1 MDIEKLIIITVI
13 SGTLFSLGLILT
25 LLGLTFTYRKKRI
38 LQQKE
43 FEMQLKNKELEM
55 MNAVVQAQ
63 ETERTNISRN
73 LHDEVGSILAM
84 AQRNLSASLDRMT
97 GDDVLRDDIEFTMDV
112 LDQSVDKIRAI
123 SHGMLP
129 HFLVKFGLLKALQRL
144 MEQTEKSLRNPCS
157 FISSVSTELSL
168 EQRQEIH
175 FYCIATELIN
185 NLMKHARPQFINLKL
200 DARENHLILH
210 IQHDG
215 VAISQADYEYL
226 LHHGNGMGL
235 ESISHRLRII
245 TGELQ
250 YQRKTKGGT
259 IEISMPLKTNEAH
272 NIHEEIS
279 IPLT

>member
-1 MDIEKLIIITVI
+1 LEISSEIILVV
-13 SGTLFSLGLILT
+13 SGILFAVALGLSVIQMFVLFRRKAS
-25 LLGLTFTYRKKRI
+25 LLKTKFYI
-38 LQQKE
+38 E
-43 FEMQLKNKELEM
+43 LKNKELEM

-63 ETERTNISRN
+63 ETERTNIARN

-84 AQRNLSASLDRMT
+84 AQRNLSASLDSMT
-97 GDDVLRDDIEFTMDV
+97 GDDVLREDIEFTLDV

-129 HFLVKFGLLKALQRL
+129 HFLLKFGLLKALQRL
-144 MEQTEKSLRNPCS
+144 MEQTAKSLGNPCS
-157 FISSVSTELSL
+157 FNSSVSEDLSL

-175 FYCIATELIN
+175 FYCITTELMN

-200 DARENHLILH
+200 DTKENCLNLYIH
-210 IQHDG
+210 HDG

-235 ESISHRLRII
+235 ESIAHRLRII
-245 TGELQ
+245 SGKLK
-250 YQRKTKGGT
+250 YQRQTKGGS
-259 IEISMPLKTNEAH
+259 IEISMPLKMNEAT
-272 NIHEEIS
+272 NINEEIS

>member
-1 MDIEKLIIITVI
+1 MEISSEIILFVSGILFAVALGMSVI
-13 SGTLFSLGLILT
+13 QMFILFRRKATLMRT
-25 LLGLTFTYRKKRI
+25 K
-38 LQQKE
+38 

-55 MNAVVQAQ
+55 LNAVVQAQ
-63 ETERTNISRN
+63 ETERANIARN
-73 LHDEVGSILAM
+73 LHDEVGAILAM
-84 AQRNLSASLDRMT
+84 AQRNLSVSLDKMT
-97 GDDVLRDDIEFTMDV
+97 GDDVLRDDIEFTLDV

-144 MEQTEKSLRNPCS
+144 MEQTEKSLGNSCS
-157 FISSVSTELSL
+157 FNSSVSEDLSL

-250 YQRKTKGGT
+250 YQRQTKGGT
-259 IEISMPLKTNEAH
+259 IEISMPLKMKIAPN
-272 NIHEEIS
+272 NHEEIS

>member
-1 MDIEKLIIITVI
+1 MEISSEIILVVSGILFAVALGMSVI
-13 SGTLFSLGLILT
+13 QMFILFRRKATLM
-25 LLGLTFTYRKKRI
+25 RI
-38 LQQKE
+38 K
-43 FEMQLKNKELEM
+43 FEIQLKNKELEM

-63 ETERTNISRN
+63 ETERTNIARN
-73 LHDEVGSILAM
+73 LHDEVGAILAM
-84 AQRNLSASLDRMT
+84 AQRNLSMSLDKMA
-97 GDDVLRDDIEFTMDV
+97 GDDLLRDDIEFTLDV
-112 LDQSVDKIRAI
+112 LDQSVDKIRSI

-129 HFLVKFGLLKALQRL
+129 HFLVKFGLQKALQLL
-144 MEQTEKSLRNPCS
+144 MEQTEKSLGNSCS
-157 FISSVSTELSL
+157 FNSSVSEDLSL

-250 YQRKTKGGT
+250 YQRQTKGGT
-259 IEISMPLKTNEAH
+259 IEISMPLKMKIAPN
-272 NIHEEIS
+272 NHEEIS

>member
-1 MDIEKLIIITVI
+1 MDIKE
-13 SGTLFSLGLILT
+13 SLILILSGIFFTCT
-25 LLGLTFTYRKKRI
+25 LSVGIVFIMIFFKKKTTY
-38 LQQKE
+38 LQSIY
-43 FEMQLKNKELEM
+43 EMQLKNKELEM

-84 AQRNLSASLDRMT
+84 AQRILSMSLDKMA
-97 GDDVLRDDIEFTMDV
+97 GDDLLRDDIEFTMDV
-112 LDQSVDKIRAI
+112 LDQSVDKIRSI

-129 HFLVKFGLLKALQRL
+129 HFLVKFGLQKALQRL
-144 MEQTEKSLRNPCS
+144 MEQTEKSLGNSCS
-157 FISSVSTELSL
+157 FNSSVSEDLSL

-250 YQRKTKGGT
+250 YQRQTKGGT
-259 IEISMPLKTNEAH
+259 IEISMPLKMKIAPN
-272 NIHEEIS
+272 NHEEIS

>member
-1 MDIEKLIIITVI
+1 MEISSEIILIVSGILFAVALGMSVI
-13 SGTLFSLGLILT
+13 QMFILFRRKATLM
-25 LLGLTFTYRKKRI
+25 RI
-38 LQQKE
+38 K
-43 FEMQLKNKELEM
+43 FEIQLKNKELEM

-63 ETERTNISRN
+63 ETERTNIARN
-73 LHDEVGSILAM
+73 LHDEVGAILAM
-84 AQRNLSASLDRMT
+84 AQRNLSMSLDKMA
-97 GDDVLRDDIEFTMDV
+97 GDDLLRDDIEFTLDV
-112 LDQSVDKIRAI
+112 LDQSVDKIRSI

-129 HFLVKFGLLKALQRL
+129 HFLVKFGLQKALQLL
-144 MEQTEKSLRNPCS
+144 MEQTEKSLGNSCS
-157 FISSVSTELSL
+157 FNSSVSEDLSL

-250 YQRKTKGGT
+250 YQRQTKGGT
-259 IEISMPLKTNEAH
+259 IEISMPLKMKIAPN
-272 NIHEEIS
+272 NHEEIS

>member
-1 MDIEKLIIITVI
+1 MDIKE
-13 SGTLFSLGLILT
+13 SLILILSGIFFTCT
-25 LLGLTFTYRKKRI
+25 LSVGIVFILMFFKKKTTY
-38 LQQKE
+38 LQSIY
-43 FEMQLKNKELEM
+43 EMQLKNKELEM

-97 GDDVLRDDIEFTMDV
+97 GDDLLRNDIEFTMDV

-144 MEQTEKSLRNPCS
+144 MEQTEKSLGNSCS
-157 FISSVSTELSL
+157 FNSSVSEDLSL

-250 YQRKTKGGT
+250 YQRQTKGGT
-259 IEISMPLKTNEAH
+259 IEISMPLKMKIAPN
-272 NIHEEIS
+272 NHEEIS

>member
-1 MDIEKLIIITVI
+1 MQSIYEIE
-13 SGTLFSLGLILT
+13 
-25 LLGLTFTYRKKRI
+25 
-38 LQQKE
+38 
-43 FEMQLKNKELEM
+43 LKNKELEM

-63 ETERTNISRN
+63 ETERTNIARN

-97 GDDVLRDDIEFTMDV
+97 GDDVLRDDIEFTLDV

-129 HFLVKFGLLKALQRL
+129 HFLVKFGLQKALQRL
-144 MEQTEKSLRNPCS
+144 MEQTEKSLGNPCS
-157 FISSVSTELSL
+157 FSSSVSTELSL

-175 FYCIATELIN
+175 FYCITTELMN

-245 TGELQ
+245 SGKLQ
-250 YQRKTKGGT
+250 YQRQTKGGT
-259 IEISMPLKTNEAH
+259 IEISMPLKMNQATNM
-272 NIHEEIS
+272 NEEIS

>member
-1 MDIEKLIIITVI
+1 MEISSEIILIVSGILFAVALGMSVI
-13 SGTLFSLGLILT
+13 QMFILFRRKATLM
-25 LLGLTFTYRKKRI
+25 RI
-38 LQQKE
+38 K
-43 FEMQLKNKELEM
+43 FEIQLKNKELEM

-63 ETERTNISRN
+63 ETERTNIARN
-73 LHDEVGSILAM
+73 LHDEVGAILAM
-84 AQRNLSASLDRMT
+84 AQRNLSMSLDKMA
-97 GDDVLRDDIEFTMDV
+97 GDDLLRDDIEFTMDV
-112 LDQSVDKIRAI
+112 LDQSVDKIRSI

-129 HFLVKFGLLKALQRL
+129 HFLVKFGLQKALQRL
-144 MEQTEKSLRNPCS
+144 MEQTEKSLGNSCS
-157 FISSVSTELSL
+157 FNSSVSEDLSL

-250 YQRKTKGGT
+250 YQRQTKGGT
-259 IEISMPLKTNEAH
+259 IEISMPLKMKIAPN
-272 NIHEEIS
+272 NHEEIS

>member
-1 MDIEKLIIITVI
+1 MDIKE
-13 SGTLFSLGLILT
+13 SLILILSGIFFTCT
-25 LLGLTFTYRKKRI
+25 LSVGIVFILIFFKKKTTY
-38 LQQKE
+38 LQSIYE
-43 FEMQLKNKELEM
+43 IELKNKELEM

-63 ETERTNISRN
+63 ETERTNIARN

-97 GDDVLRDDIEFTMDV
+97 GDDVLRDDIEFTLDV

-129 HFLVKFGLLKALQRL
+129 HFLVKFGLQKALQRL
-144 MEQTEKSLRNPCS
+144 IDQTAKSLGNPCS
-157 FISSVSTELSL
+157 FSATVSADLLL

-245 TGELQ
+245 NGKLQ
-250 YQRKTKGGT
+250 YQRQTKGGT
-259 IEISMPLKTNEAH
+259 IEISMPLKMNEAT
-272 NIHEEIS
+272 NINEEIS

>member
-1 MDIEKLIIITVI
+1 MEISSEIILIVSGILFAVALGMSVI
-13 SGTLFSLGLILT
+13 QMFILFRRKATLM
-25 LLGLTFTYRKKRI
+25 RI
-38 LQQKE
+38 K
-43 FEMQLKNKELEM
+43 FEIQLKNKELEM

-63 ETERTNISRN
+63 ETERTNIARN
-73 LHDEVGSILAM
+73 LHDEVGAILAM
-84 AQRNLSASLDRMT
+84 AQRNLSVSLDKMT
-97 GDDVLRDDIEFTMDV
+97 GDDVLRDDIEFTLDV

-144 MEQTEKSLRNPCS
+144 MEQTEKSLGNSCS
-157 FISSVSTELSL
+157 FNSSVSEDLSL

-250 YQRKTKGGT
+250 YQRQTKGGT
-259 IEISMPLKTNEAH
+259 IEISMPLKMKIAPN
-272 NIHEEIS
+272 NHEEIS

>member
-1 MDIEKLIIITVI
+1 MEVEKLILITVI

-63 ETERTNISRN
+63 ETERTNIARN
-73 LHDEVGSILAM
+73 LHDEVGAILAM
-84 AQRNLSASLDRMT
+84 AQRNLSASLDSMT
-97 GDDVLRDDIEFTMDV
+97 ADDVLREDIEFTLDV
-112 LDQSVDKIRAI
+112 LDQSVDKIRSI

-129 HFLVKFGLLKALQRL
+129 HFLVKFGLQKALQRL
-144 MEQTEKSLRNPCS
+144 MEQTEKFLVNPCS
-157 FISSVSTELSL
+157 FNSSVAEDLSL

-175 FYCIATELIN
+175 FYCIATELMN

-200 DARENHLILH
+200 DVRENHLILH
-210 IQHDG
+210 FQHDG

-250 YQRKTKGGT
+250 YQRQTKGGS

>member
-1 MDIEKLIIITVI
+1 MDIKE
-13 SGTLFSLGLILT
+13 SLILILSGIFFTCT
-25 LLGLTFTYRKKRI
+25 LSVGIVFILIFFKKKTTY
-38 LQQKE
+38 LQSIY
-43 FEMQLKNKELEM
+43 EMQLKNKELEM

-97 GDDVLRDDIEFTMDV
+97 GDDVLRNDIEFTMDV

-144 MEQTEKSLRNPCS
+144 MEQTEKSLGNSCS
-157 FISSVSTELSL
+157 FNSSVSEDLSL

-250 YQRKTKGGT
+250 YQRQTKGGT
-259 IEISMPLKTNEAH
+259 IEISMPLKMKIAPN
-272 NIHEEIS
+272 NHEEIS

>member
-1 MDIEKLIIITVI
+1 MDIKE
-13 SGTLFSLGLILT
+13 SLILILSGIFFTCT
-25 LLGLTFTYRKKRI
+25 LSVGIVFILIFFKKKTTY
-38 LQQKE
+38 LQSIYE
-43 FEMQLKNKELEM
+43 IELKNKELEM

-63 ETERTNISRN
+63 ETERTNIARN
-73 LHDEVGSILAM
+73 LHDEVGAILAM
-84 AQRNLSASLDRMT
+84 AQRNLSVSLDKMT
-97 GDDVLRDDIEFTMDV
+97 GDDVLRDDIEFTLDV

-144 MEQTEKSLRNPCS
+144 MEQTEKSLGNSCS
-157 FISSVSTELSL
+157 FNSSVSEDLSL

-250 YQRKTKGGT
+250 YQRQTKGGT
-259 IEISMPLKTNEAH
+259 IEISMPLKMKIAPN
-272 NIHEEIS
+272 NHEEIS

>member
-1 MDIEKLIIITVI
+1 MDIKESLI
-13 SGTLFSLGLILT
+13 LILT
-25 LLGLTFTYRKKRI
+25 GIFFTYTLSVGIVFILIFFKKKTTY
-38 LQQKE
+38 LQSIY
-43 FEMQLKNKELEM
+43 EMQLKNKELEM

-63 ETERTNISRN
+63 ETERNNIARN
-73 LHDEVGSILAM
+73 LHDEVGAILAM

-97 GDDVLRDDIEFTMDV
+97 GDDVLRDDIEFTLDV

-144 MEQTEKSLRNPCS
+144 MEQTEKSLGNPCS
-157 FISSVSTELSL
+157 FNSSVSQDLSL

-175 FYCIATELIN
+175 FYCIVTELIN

-235 ESISHRLRII
+235 ESISHRLRNI

-250 YQRKTKGGT
+250 YQRQTKGGT
-259 IEISMPLKTNEAH
+259 IEISMPLKIKLEPN
-272 NIHEEIS
+272 NHEEIS

>member
-1 MDIEKLIIITVI
+1 MEISSEIILVVSGILFAVALGMSVI
-13 SGTLFSLGLILT
+13 QMFILFRRKATLM
-25 LLGLTFTYRKKRI
+25 RI
-38 LQQKE
+38 K
-43 FEMQLKNKELEM
+43 FEIQLKKKELEM

-63 ETERTNISRN
+63 ETERTNIARN

-97 GDDVLRDDIEFTMDV
+97 GDDVLRDDIEFTLDV
-112 LDQSVDKIRAI
+112 LSQSVDKIRSI

-129 HFLVKFGLLKALQRL
+129 HFLVKFGLQKALQRM
-144 MEQTEKSLRNPCS
+144 MEQTEKSLGNPCS
-157 FISSVSTELSL
+157 FNSSVSVDLSL

-200 DARENHLILH
+200 DAKENHLILH

-250 YQRKTKGGT
+250 YQRQTKGGT
-259 IEISMPLKTNEAH
+259 IEISMPLKIKIEPN
-272 NIHEEIS
+272 NHEEIS

>member
-1 MDIEKLIIITVI
+1 MEVEKLILITVI

-97 GDDVLRDDIEFTMDV
+97 GDDVLRDDIEFTLDV
-112 LDQSVDKIRAI
+112 LSQSVDKIRSI

-129 HFLVKFGLLKALQRL
+129 HFLVKFGLQKALQRM
-144 MEQTEKSLRNPCS
+144 MEQTEKSLGNPCS
-157 FISSVSTELSL
+157 FNSSVSVDLSL

-210 IQHDG
+210 FQHDG

-250 YQRKTKGGT
+250 YQRQTKGGT

>member
-1 MDIEKLIIITVI
+1 
-13 SGTLFSLGLILT
+13 
-25 LLGLTFTYRKKRI
+25 
-38 LQQKE
+38 
-43 FEMQLKNKELEM
+43 M

-97 GDDVLRDDIEFTMDV
+97 GDDLLRDDIEFTMDV

-250 YQRKTKGGT
+250 YQRQTKGGT
-259 IEISMPLKTNEAH
+259 IEISMPLKMKIAPN
-272 NIHEEIS
+272 NHEEIS

>member
-1 MDIEKLIIITVI
+1 MDIKE
-13 SGTLFSLGLILT
+13 SLILILSGIFFTCT
-25 LLGLTFTYRKKRI
+25 LSVGIVFILIFFKKKTTY
-38 LQQKE
+38 LQSIY
-43 FEMQLKNKELEM
+43 EMQLKNKELEM

-97 GDDVLRDDIEFTMDV
+97 GDDLLRNDIEFTMDV

-144 MEQTEKSLRNPCS
+144 MEQTEKSLGNSCS
-157 FISSVSTELSL
+157 FNSSVSEDLSL

-250 YQRKTKGGT
+250 YQRQTKGGT
-259 IEISMPLKTNEAH
+259 IEISMPLKMKIAPN
-272 NIHEEIS
+272 NHEEIS

>member
-1 MDIEKLIIITVI
+1 MEISSEIILVV
-13 SGTLFSLGLILT
+13 SGILFAVALGLSVIQMFVLFRRKAS
-25 LLGLTFTYRKKRI
+25 LLKTKFYM
-38 LQQKE
+38 E
-43 FEMQLKNKELEM
+43 LKNKELEI

-63 ETERTNISRN
+63 ETERTNIARN

-84 AQRNLSASLDRMT
+84 AQRNLSASLDSMT
-97 GDDVLRDDIEFTMDV
+97 ADDVLREDIEFTLDV
-112 LDQSVDKIRAI
+112 LDQSVDKIRSI

-129 HFLVKFGLLKALQRL
+129 HFLVKFGLQKALQRL
-144 MEQTEKSLRNPCS
+144 MEQTEKFLVNPCS
-157 FISSVSTELSL
+157 FNSSVSEDLSL

-175 FYCIATELIN
+175 FYCIATELMN

-200 DARENHLILH
+200 DVRENHLILH
-210 IQHDG
+210 FQHDG

-250 YQRKTKGGT
+250 YQRQTKGGS
-259 IEISMPLKTNEAH
+259 IEISMPLKMNEAT
-272 NIHEEIS
+272 NINEEG
-279 IPLT
+279 

>member
-1 MDIEKLIIITVI
+1 MQSIYEIE
-13 SGTLFSLGLILT
+13 
-25 LLGLTFTYRKKRI
+25 
-38 LQQKE
+38 
-43 FEMQLKNKELEM
+43 LKNKELEM

-63 ETERTNISRN
+63 ETERTNIARN
-73 LHDEVGSILAM
+73 LHDEVGAILAM
-84 AQRNLSASLDRMT
+84 AQRNLSVSLDKMT
-97 GDDVLRDDIEFTMDV
+97 GDDVLRDDIEFTLDV

-144 MEQTEKSLRNPCS
+144 MEQTEKSLGNSCS
-157 FISSVSTELSL
+157 FNSSVSEDLSL

-235 ESISHRLRII
+235 ESISHRLRLI

-250 YQRKTKGGT
+250 YQRQTKGGT
-259 IEISMPLKTNEAH
+259 IEISMPLKMKIAPN
-272 NIHEEIS
+272 NHEEIS

>member
-1 MDIEKLIIITVI
+1 MEANKLIMIVL
-13 SGTLFSLGLILT
+13 SGMTFAGLLCFSLISMF
-25 LLGLTFTYRKKRI
+25 LLFRKKATF
-38 LQQKE
+38 LKAKYE
-43 FEMQLKNKELEM
+43 LELKNKELEM

-63 ETERTNISRN
+63 ETERNNIARN
-73 LHDEVGSILAM
+73 LHDEVGAILAM

-97 GDDVLRDDIEFTMDV
+97 GDDVLRDDIEFTLDV

-144 MEQTEKSLRNPCS
+144 MEQTEKSLGNPCS
-157 FISSVSTELSL
+157 FNSSVSEDLSL

-250 YQRKTKGGT
+250 YQRQTKGGT

>member
-1 MDIEKLIIITVI
+1 LEISSEIILVVSGILFAVALGMSVI
-13 SGTLFSLGLILT
+13 QMFILFRSKATLM
-25 LLGLTFTYRKKRI
+25 RI
-38 LQQKE
+38 K
-43 FEMQLKNKELEM
+43 FEIQLKNKELEM

-63 ETERTNISRN
+63 ETERTNIARN
-73 LHDEVGSILAM
+73 LHDEVGAILAM
-84 AQRNLSASLDRMT
+84 AQRNLSASLDKMA
-97 GDDVLRDDIEFTMDV
+97 GDDLLRDDIEFTLDV
-112 LDQSVDKIRAI
+112 LDQSVDKIRSI

-129 HFLVKFGLLKALQRL
+129 HFLVKFGLQKALQLL
-144 MEQTEKSLRNPCS
+144 MEQTEKSLGNSCS
-157 FISSVSTELSL
+157 FNSSVSEDLSL

-250 YQRKTKGGT
+250 YQRQTKGGT
-259 IEISMPLKTNEAH
+259 IEISMPLKMKIAPN
-272 NIHEEIS
+272 NHEEIS

>member
-1 MDIEKLIIITVI
+1 MDIKE
-13 SGTLFSLGLILT
+13 SLILILSGIFFTCT
-25 LLGLTFTYRKKRI
+25 LSVGIVFILIFFKKKTTY
-38 LQQKE
+38 LQSIYE
-43 FEMQLKNKELEM
+43 IELKNKELEM

-63 ETERTNISRN
+63 ETERTNIARN
-73 LHDEVGSILAM
+73 LHDEVGAILAM
-84 AQRNLSASLDRMT
+84 AQRNLSVSLDKMT
-97 GDDVLRDDIEFTMDV
+97 GDDLLRDDIEFTLDV

-144 MEQTEKSLRNPCS
+144 MEQTEKSLGNSCS
-157 FISSVSTELSL
+157 FNSSVSEDLSL

-250 YQRKTKGGT
+250 YQRQTKGGT
-259 IEISMPLKTNEAH
+259 IEISMPLKMKIAPN
-272 NIHEEIS
+272 NHEEIS

>member
-1 MDIEKLIIITVI
+1 MEISSEIILVVSGILFAVALGMSVI
-13 SGTLFSLGLILT
+13 QMFILFRSKATLM
-25 LLGLTFTYRKKRI
+25 RI
-38 LQQKE
+38 K
-43 FEMQLKNKELEM
+43 FEIQLKNKELEM

-63 ETERTNISRN
+63 ETERTNIARN
-73 LHDEVGSILAM
+73 LHDEVGAILAM
-84 AQRNLSASLDRMT
+84 AQRNLSASLDKMA
-97 GDDVLRDDIEFTMDV
+97 GDDLLRDDIEFTLDV
-112 LDQSVDKIRAI
+112 LDQSVDKIRSI

-129 HFLVKFGLLKALQRL
+129 HFLVKFGLQKALQRL
-144 MEQTEKSLRNPCS
+144 MEQTEKSLGNSCS
-157 FISSVSTELSL
+157 FNSSVSEDLSL

-250 YQRKTKGGT
+250 YQRQTKGGT
-259 IEISMPLKTNEAH
+259 IEISMPLKMKIAPN
-272 NIHEEIS
+272 NHEEIS

>member
-1 MDIEKLIIITVI
+1 MFAVALGMSVIQMFILFRRKATLI
-13 SGTLFSLGLILT
+13 
-25 LLGLTFTYRKKRI
+25 RI
-38 LQQKE
+38 K
-43 FEMQLKNKELEM
+43 FEIQLKNKELEM

-63 ETERTNISRN
+63 ETERTNIARN
-73 LHDEVGSILAM
+73 LHDEVGAILAM
-84 AQRNLSASLDRMT
+84 AQRNLSVSLDKMAA
-97 GDDVLRDDIEFTMDV
+97 DDMLRDDIEFTMDV

-129 HFLVKFGLLKALQRL
+129 HFLVKFGLQKALQRL
-144 MEQTEKSLRNPCS
+144 MEQTEKSLGNPCS
-157 FISSVSTELSL
+157 FNSSVSEDLSL

-250 YQRKTKGGT
+250 YQRQTKGGT
-259 IEISMPLKTNEAH
+259 IEISMPLKMKIAPN
-272 NIHEEIS
+272 NHEEIS

>member
-1 MDIEKLIIITVI
+1 MDIKER
-13 SGTLFSLGLILT
+13 LILILSGIFFTCT
-25 LLGLTFTYRKKRI
+25 LSVGIVFILIFFKKKTTY
-38 LQQKE
+38 LQSIYE
-43 FEMQLKNKELEM
+43 IELKNKELEM

-63 ETERTNISRN
+63 ETERTNIARN
-73 LHDEVGSILAM
+73 LHDEVGAILAM
-84 AQRNLSASLDRMT
+84 AQRNLSVSLDKMT
-97 GDDVLRDDIEFTMDV
+97 GDDVLRDDIEFTLDV

-144 MEQTEKSLRNPCS
+144 MEQTEKSLGNSCS
-157 FISSVSTELSL
+157 FNSSVSEDLSL

-250 YQRKTKGGT
+250 YQRQTKGGT
-259 IEISMPLKTNEAH
+259 IEISMPLKMKIAPN
-272 NIHEEIS
+272 NHEEIS

>member
-1 MDIEKLIIITVI
+1 MEISSEIILVVSGILFAVALGMSVI
-13 SGTLFSLGLILT
+13 QMFILFRSKATLM
-25 LLGLTFTYRKKRI
+25 RI
-38 LQQKE
+38 K
-43 FEMQLKNKELEM
+43 FEIKLKNKELEM
-55 MNAVVQAQ
+55 MNAVEQNQ
-63 ETERTNISRN
+63 ETERTNIARN
-73 LHDEVGSILAM
+73 LHDEVGAILAM
-84 AQRNLSASLDRMT
+84 AQRNLSASLDKMA
-97 GDDVLRDDIEFTMDV
+97 GDDLLRDDIEFTLDV
-112 LDQSVDKIRAI
+112 LDQSVDKIRSI

-129 HFLVKFGLLKALQRL
+129 HFLVKFGLQKALQLL
-144 MEQTEKSLRNPCS
+144 MEQTEKSLGNSCS
-157 FISSVSTELSL
+157 FNSSVSEDLSL

-250 YQRKTKGGT
+250 YQRQTKGGT
-259 IEISMPLKTNEAH
+259 IEISMPLKMKIAPN
-272 NIHEEIS
+272 NHEEIS

>member
-1 MDIEKLIIITVI
+1 MDIKE
-13 SGTLFSLGLILT
+13 SLILILSGIFFTCT
-25 LLGLTFTYRKKRI
+25 LSVGIVFIMIFFKKKTTY
-38 LQQKE
+38 LQSIY
-43 FEMQLKNKELEM
+43 EMQLKNKELEM

-97 GDDVLRDDIEFTMDV
+97 GDDLLRDDIEFTMDV

-144 MEQTEKSLRNPCS
+144 MEQTEKSLGNSCS
-157 FISSVSTELSL
+157 FNSSVSEDLSL

-250 YQRKTKGGT
+250 YQRQTKGGT
-259 IEISMPLKTNEAH
+259 IEISMPLKMKIAPN
-272 NIHEEIS
+272 NHEEIS

>member
-1 MDIEKLIIITVI
+1 
-13 SGTLFSLGLILT
+13 
-25 LLGLTFTYRKKRI
+25 
-38 LQQKE
+38 
-43 FEMQLKNKELEM
+43 M

-63 ETERTNISRN
+63 ETERTNIARN

-84 AQRNLSASLDRMT
+84 AQRNLSASLDSMT
-97 GDDVLRDDIEFTMDV
+97 GDDVLREDIEFTLDV
-112 LDQSVDKIRAI
+112 LDQSVDKIRSI

-129 HFLVKFGLLKALQRL
+129 HFLVKFGLQKALQRL
-144 MEQTEKSLRNPCS
+144 MEQTEKFLVNPCS
-157 FISSVSTELSL
+157 FNSSVSADLFL

-175 FYCIATELIN
+175 FYCITTELMN

-200 DARENHLILH
+200 DTKENCLNLH
-210 IQHDG
+210 IHHDG
-215 VAISQADYEYL
+215 VAINQADYEYL

-235 ESISHRLRII
+235 ESIAHRLRII

-250 YQRKTKGGT
+250 YQRQTKGGT

>member
-1 MDIEKLIIITVI
+1 MDIKESLI
-13 SGTLFSLGLILT
+13 LILT
-25 LLGLTFTYRKKRI
+25 GIFFTCTLSVGIVFILIFFKKKTKY
-38 LQQKE
+38 LQSIHE
-43 FEMQLKNKELEM
+43 IELKNKELEM

-97 GDDVLRDDIEFTMDV
+97 GDDVLRDDIEFTLDV

-129 HFLVKFGLLKALQRL
+129 HFLVKFGLQKALQRL
-144 MEQTEKSLRNPCS
+144 MEQTEKSLGNPCS
-157 FISSVSTELSL
+157 FNSSVSEDLSL

-210 IQHDG
+210 IEHDG

-250 YQRKTKGGT
+250 YQRQTKGGT
-259 IEISMPLKTNEAH
+259 IEISMPLKIKIELN
-272 NIHEEIS
+272 NHEEIS

>member
-1 MDIEKLIIITVI
+1 MEVEKLILITVI

-63 ETERTNISRN
+63 ETERTNISRK

-97 GDDVLRDDIEFTMDV
+97 GDDVLRDDIEFTLDV
-112 LDQSVDKIRAI
+112 LSQSVDKIRSI

-129 HFLVKFGLLKALQRL
+129 HFLVKFGLQKALQRM
-144 MEQTEKSLRNPCS
+144 MEQTEKSLGNPCS
-157 FISSVSTELSL
+157 FNSSVSVDLSL

-175 FYCIATELIN
+175 YYCIATELIN

-210 IQHDG
+210 FQHDG

-250 YQRKTKGGT
+250 YQRQTKGGT

>member
-1 MDIEKLIIITVI
+1 MEVEKLILITVI

-97 GDDVLRDDIEFTMDV
+97 GDDVLRDDIEFTLDV
-112 LDQSVDKIRAI
+112 LSQSVDKIRSI

-129 HFLVKFGLLKALQRL
+129 HFLVKFGLQKALQRM
-144 MEQTEKSLRNPCS
+144 MEQTEKSLGNPCS
-157 FISSVSTELSL
+157 FNSSVSVDLSL

-210 IQHDG
+210 FQHDG

-250 YQRKTKGGT
+250 YQRQTKGGT
-259 IEISMPLKTNEAH
+259 IEISMPLKMKIAPN
-272 NIHEEIS
+272 NHEEIS

>member
-1 MDIEKLIIITVI
+1 MDIKE
-13 SGTLFSLGLILT
+13 SLILILSGIFFTCT
-25 LLGLTFTYRKKRI
+25 LSVGIVFILIFFKKKTTY
-38 LQQKE
+38 LQSIY
-43 FEMQLKNKELEM
+43 EMQLKNKELEM

-63 ETERTNISRN
+63 ETERTNIARN
-73 LHDEVGSILAM
+73 LHDEVGAILAM
-84 AQRNLSASLDRMT
+84 AQRNLSVSLDKMT
-97 GDDVLRDDIEFTMDV
+97 GDDVLRDDIEFTLDV

-144 MEQTEKSLRNPCS
+144 MEQTEKSLGNSCS
-157 FISSVSTELSL
+157 FNSSVSEDLSL

-250 YQRKTKGGT
+250 YQRQTKGGT
-259 IEISMPLKTNEAH
+259 IEISMPLKMKIAPN
-272 NIHEEIS
+272 NHEEIS

>member
-1 MDIEKLIIITVI
+1 MEISSEIILVVSGILFAVALGMSVI
-13 SGTLFSLGLILT
+13 QMFILFRSKATLM
-25 LLGLTFTYRKKRI
+25 RI
-38 LQQKE
+38 K
-43 FEMQLKNKELEM
+43 FEIQLKNKELEM

-63 ETERTNISRN
+63 ETERTNIARN
-73 LHDEVGSILAM
+73 LHDEVGAILAM
-84 AQRNLSASLDRMT
+84 AQRNLSASLDKMA
-97 GDDVLRDDIEFTMDV
+97 GDDLLRDDIEFTLDV
-112 LDQSVDKIRAI
+112 LDQSVDKIRSI

-129 HFLVKFGLLKALQRL
+129 HFLVKFGLQKALQLL
-144 MEQTEKSLRNPCS
+144 MEQTEKSLGNSCS
-157 FISSVSTELSL
+157 FNSSVSEDLSL

-250 YQRKTKGGT
+250 YQRQTKGGT
-259 IEISMPLKTNEAH
+259 IEISMPLKMKIAPN
-272 NIHEEIS
+272 NHEEIS